1 MTMLVFG
8 DDLAGGRLALP
19 VEPSEKLAIVGLSGS
34 GKSFLAARFVEEWLL
49 SGTKVAVFD
58 PIGIW
63 FGLRTGYD
71 GDPKKGFPV
80 RIFGGQRMDEQL
92 KEPRLAAQEFVA
104 SPDSAVFDFSAL
116 PFASLHW
123 WTAGFLNRVAELG
136 PTVTRPMHF
145 VFEESPMFCPQTGS
159 LSRYQRDCR
168 AAVSQFARVFR
179 NFGIGGTF
187 LTQRAASLD
196 KTCLTQC

>member
-1 MTMLVFG
+1 MPLVFG
-8 DDLAGGRLALP
+8 SDLVGGRLALP

-49 SGTKVAVFD
+49 AGTKVAVFD

-71 GDPKKGFPV
+71 GDPKKGFPI
-80 RIFGGQRMDEQL
+80 RIHGGQRMDEQL

-116 PFASLHW
+116 PFESLHW
-123 WTAGFLNRVAELG
+123 WTAAFLNRLSELA
-136 PTVTRPMHF
+136 PTITRPIPF
-145 VFEESPMFCPQTGS
+145 AFADTPTFSPQS
-159 LSRYQRDCR
+159 
-168 AAVSQFARVFR
+168 
-179 NFGIGGTF
+179 
-187 LTQRAASLD
+187 
-196 KTCLTQC
+196 